1 MTLVAGVDEAG
12 RGPLAGPVVAA
23 AVILPEGFDSE
34 GIDDSKKLDRATRER
49 LAERIKAECR
59 WAVAFAEVDEIDR
72 INILWATMAAM
83 ERAISNLGVTP
94 ARALI
99 DGNRLPRNLTCPGE
113 AIIDGDAKV
122 ACIAAASIIA
132 KTTRDDHM
140 RLLEERYPGYGF
152 GRHFGYSTPEHF
164 AALKELGPCPE
175 HRRSFAPCRPEE
187 QPCLDLGEL

>member
-23 AVILPEGFDSE
+23 AVILPEEFDSE
-34 GIDDSKKLDRATRER
+34 GIDDSKKLDRETRER

-72 INILWATMAAM
+72 LNILWATMAAM
-83 ERAISNLGVTP
+83 ERALGQLGVVP
-94 ARALI
+94 SKALI
-99 DGNRLPRNLTCPGE
+99 DGNRLPRSLPCPGE
-113 AIIDGDAKV
+113 AIVDGDAKV
-122 ACIAAASIIA
+122 VCIAAASILA
-132 KTTRDDHM
+132 KTARDAHLRELDSV
-140 RLLEERYPGYGF
+140 YPGYGF
-152 GRHFGYSTPEHF
+152 AKHYGYATPEHL
-164 AALKELGPCPE
+164 AALRELGPCAQ